1 MLIVKSHTAL
11 IHEACIR
18 MALESDDEHGDCEMC
33 NAAKPECARL
43 PHGSERMW
51 GIARYPALD
60 QQIANASVGIR
71 SRFECRVTLRDALAA
86 IKVPIMGKGA
96 LYALMPLAGLAFI
109 RKFATVKSP
118 IKVFTSLQY
127 LYLAIPLGG

>member
-1 MLIVKSHTAL
+1 
-11 IHEACIR
+11 
-18 MALESDDEHGDCEMC
+18 MAASGC
-33 NAAKPECARL
+33 
-43 PHGSERMW
+43 GVS
-51 GIARYPALD
+51 PALD